1 MKLASDLRSEAPWL
15 ASGFLLMLFSGF
27 GQTYYIALFA
37 GHLKSELFLTD
48 GQFGGL
54 YTLGT
59 LASATLLTWAGRFAD
74 TVAIRWL
81 GMGVVTGLALTCLAM
96 ASVTS
101 PWMLAFVLFGLRF
114 FGQGMC
120 THTAMTAMGRWF
132 NRKRGRAVSI
142 AGLGLPA
149 SEGLMPLAAVAS
161 MGLIGWRGTWLASA
175 VLLLL
180 LGLPALFLLLKH
192 ERDPTR
198 GPGQQSGDLIE
209 ESRDHWTRERV
220 LGHPLFYALLP
231 GVLAPPF
238 IITAVFF
245 NQVTLVEI
253 RGWQLE
259 WFAASFPVLAGVHVA
274 AALLAGWMVDRY
286 GARRLLPVFL
296 GSMGLAVMLLA
307 VTESKYILPV
317 VMALFGVTMGF
328 AGTVSGALWAE
339 LYGTLHLG
347 AIRSV
352 MTAIMVFSTAIAPG
366 LSGILLDAGVKLETQ
381 LLIMAFYSFAAVFW
395 AVYLV
400 PRMDRLVNGID

>member
-1 MKLASDLRSEAPWL
+1 MKLRTEAPWL

-59 LASATLLTWAGRFAD
+59 LASATFLTWAGRLAD

-81 GMGVVTGLALTCLAM
+81 GMGVIAGLALTSLAM

-101 PWMLAFVLFGLRF
+101 PWMLALVLFGLRF

-161 MGLIGWRGTWLASA
+161 MALIGWRGTWVASA

-180 LGLPALFLLLKH
+180 LGLPALYFLLKH
-192 ERDPTR
+192 ERHPTR
-198 GPGQQSGDLIE
+198 GPGQQPDDAPE
-209 ESRDHWTRERV
+209 EGRIHWTRGRV
-220 LGHPLFYALLP
+220 LAHPLFYALLP

-259 WFAASFPVLAGVHVA
+259 WFAASFPVLAAVHVA
-274 AALLAGWMVDRY
+274 AALLAGWMVDRF
-286 GARRLLPVFL
+286 GARKLLFVFL
-296 GSMGLAVMLLA
+296 VAMGLGVMMLA
-307 VTESKYILPV
+307 LIESKYVLPV
-317 VMALFGVTMGF
+317 VMALFGITMGF
-328 AGTVSGALWAE
+328 SATVSGALWPE

-352 MTAIMVFSTAIAPG
+352 MTAIMVFTTAIAPG
-366 LSGILLDAGVKLETQ
+366 LVGVLLDAGILLQVQ
-381 LLIMAFYSFAAVFW
+381 LLVMAVFSFVAAFW
-395 AVYLV
+395 MVYLG
-400 PRMDRLVNGID
+400 PRMDRLVY

>member
-1 MKLASDLRSEAPWL
+1 MKLRTEAPWL
-15 ASGFLLMLFSGF
+15 ASGFLLMFFSGF

-54 YTLGT
+54 YTVGT
-59 LASATLLTWAGRFAD
+59 LASAALLTWAGRFAD

-81 GMGVVTGLALTCLAM
+81 GMGVVAGLALTSLAM
-96 ASVTS
+96 ALVTS
-101 PWMLAFVLFGLRF
+101 PWMLAFLLFGLRF

-161 MGLIGWRGTWLASA
+161 MALIGWRGTWVASA

-180 LGLPALFLLLKH
+180 LGLPALYFLLKH
-192 ERDPTR
+192 ERHPTR
-198 GPGQQSGDLIE
+198 GPGQQPDDASE
-209 ESRDHWTRERV
+209 EGRIHWTRGRV
-220 LGHPLFYALLP
+220 LAHPLFYALLP

-259 WFAASFPVLAGVHVA
+259 WFAASFPVLAAFHVA
-274 AALLAGWMVDRY
+274 AALLAGWMVDRF
-286 GARRLLPVFL
+286 GARKLLFVFL
-296 GSMGLAVMLLA
+296 VAMGLGVMMLA
-307 VTESKYILPV
+307 LVESRFILPV
-317 VMALFGVTMGF
+317 VMALFGITMGF
-328 AGTVSGALWAE
+328 SATVSGALWPE

-352 MTAIMVFSTAIAPG
+352 MTAIMVFTTAIAPG
-366 LSGILLDAGVKLETQ
+366 LVGVLLDAGVLFQVQ
-381 LLIMAFYSFAAVFW
+381 LLVMAVFSFLAAFW
-395 AVYLV
+395 MVYLG
-400 PRMDRLVNGID
+400 PRMERMVY

>member
-1 MKLASDLRSEAPWL
+1 
-15 ASGFLLMLFSGF
+15 
-27 GQTYYIALFA
+27 
-37 GHLKSELFLTD
+37 
-48 GQFGGL
+48 
-54 YTLGT
+54 
-59 LASATLLTWAGRFAD
+59 
-74 TVAIRWL
+74 
-81 GMGVVTGLALTCLAM
+81 
-96 ASVTS
+96 
-101 PWMLAFVLFGLRF
+101 
-114 FGQGMC
+114 
-120 THTAMTAMGRWF
+120 
-132 NRKRGRAVSI
+132 
-142 AGLGLPA
+142 
-149 SEGLMPLAAVAS
+149 MPLAAVAS

-175 VLLLL
+175 DLLLL

>member
-1 MKLASDLRSEAPWL
+1 MKLREEAPWL

-37 GHLKSELFLTD
+37 GHIKSELILTD

-54 YTLGT
+54 YTVGT

-74 TVAIRWL
+74 TIAIRWL
-81 GMGVVTGLALTCLAM
+81 GMGVIAGLALTSLAM

-101 PWMLAFVLFGLRF
+101 PWMLAFLLFGLRF

-120 THTAMTAMGRWF
+120 THTSMTAMGRWF
-132 NRKRGRAVSI
+132 NRNRGRAVSL

-161 MGLIGWRGTWLASA
+161 MALIGWRGTWVASA

-180 LGLPALFLLLKH
+180 LGLPALYFLLRH
-192 ERDPTR
+192 ERHPTR
-198 GPGQQSGDLIE
+198 GPGQQADDAPE
-209 ESRDHWTRERV
+209 ENRTQWTRGEV
-220 LGHPLFYALLP
+220 LAHPLFYALLP

-259 WFAASFPVLAGVHVA
+259 WFAASFPVLAAVHVA
-274 AALLAGWMVDRY
+274 AALLAGWMVDRF
-286 GARRLLPVFL
+286 GAHRLLSVFL
-296 GSMGLAVMLLA
+296 GTMGLGVMLLA

-352 MTAIMVFSTAIAPG
+352 ITAIMVFSTAIAPG
-366 LSGILLDAGVKLETQ
+366 LVGLLLDAGVQLELQ
-381 LLIMAFYSFAAVFW
+381 LLVMAIYSFAAVFW
-395 AVYLV
+395 VVYLI
-400 PRMDRLVNGID
+400 PRMDRLVNDIG

>member
-1 MKLASDLRSEAPWL
+1 MKLRTEAPWL

-54 YTLGT
+54 YTVGT

-81 GMGVVTGLALTCLAM
+81 GMVVVAGLALTSLAM
-96 ASVTS
+96 ASVAS
-101 PWMLAFVLFGLRF
+101 PWMLAFLLFGLRF

-161 MGLIGWRGTWLASA
+161 MALIGWRSTWFASA

-180 LGLPALFLLLKH
+180 LGLPALYFLLKH
-192 ERDPTR
+192 ERHPTR
-198 GPGQQSGDLIE
+198 GPGQQPDDAPE
-209 ESRDHWTRERV
+209 EGRVHWTRGRV
-220 LGHPLFYALLP
+220 LAHPLFYALLP

-245 NQVTLVEI
+245 NQVTLVDI

-259 WFAASFPVLAGVHVA
+259 WFAASFPVLAAVHVA
-274 AALLAGWMVDRY
+274 AALLAGWMVDRF
-286 GARRLLPVFL
+286 GARKLLFVFL
-296 GSMGLAVMLLA
+296 VAMGLGVMMLA
-307 VTESKYILPV
+307 LVESRYILPV
-317 VMALFGVTMGF
+317 VMALFGITMGF
-328 AGTVSGALWAE
+328 SATVSGALWPE

-352 MTAIMVFSTAIAPG
+352 MTAIMVFTTAIAPG
-366 LSGILLDAGVKLETQ
+366 LVGVLLDAGVLLQAQ
-381 LLIMAFYSFAAVFW
+381 LLVMAVFSFVAAFW
-395 AVYLV
+395 TVCLG
-400 PRMDRLVNGID
+400 PRMEQLVQGAK